1 MNSNVNYSTYDVIV
15 IGAGQ
20 AGLGISYF
28 LQKNGL
34 NHVVFEKGRI
44 GESWLSQRWDS
55 FALNTPNHLSVL
67 PGDIYNGIDPEGF
80 ISAKEFAG
88 ALNKY
93 ASRFQLP
100 VRENSKVAA
109 LENNIDS
116 LQFKVSVSENGSVKD
131 YFSRQAVIASGSMNE
146 KKIPSFSDKISP
158 NIVQLHTGEYKNSA
172 QLPKG
177 SVLVV
182 GSAQSGCQIAEDL
195 LDEGRRVFLST
206 SMVPR
211 ARRRYRGKDMVEWF
225 SITRFFDL
233 PTDEVTDPKILAIK
247 QPQISGVGKL
257 GHTVS
262 LQYLAKRGATIFGKL
277 NNAENTTIFL
287 QPNAAVHVK
296 FADDYSIKFK
306 EMIDS
311 YIQQNGISAPQPEND
326 EADLPDPMCS
336 CASNLSTLDLIEN
349 DIHTIIWTTGFGADF
364 SWIKVP
370 VLDHNGNPK
379 HKNGISEIEG
389 LYFIGFP
396 WLRRRK
402 SGIILGIKED
412 AEFIANEIM
421 KKYSD

>member
-1 MNSNVNYSTYDVIV
+1 MNLNLKDSTYEVIV

-28 LQKNGL
+28 LKKNEL

-67 PGDIYNGIDPEGF
+67 PGDNYTGSDPEAF
-80 ISAKEFAG
+80 LSSKEFAG
-88 ALNKY
+88 VLEKY
-93 ASRFQLP
+93 ALRFQLP
-100 VRENSKVAA
+100 VSENSKVVA
-109 LENNIDS
+109 LEQNIDP
-116 LQFKVSVSENGSVKD
+116 LQFNVSVSENGNVKD
-131 YFSRQAVIASGSMNE
+131 YFSRQVVIASGSMNG
-146 KKIPSFSDKISP
+146 KKIPSFSDKISTD
-158 NIVQLHTGEYKNSA
+158 IYQLHTSEYKNSA

-195 LDEGRRVFLST
+195 LDEGRKVFLST

-211 ARRRYRGKDMVEWF
+211 APRRYRGKDMVEWF
-225 SITRFFDL
+225 SITKFFDL
-233 PTDEVTDPKILAIK
+233 PTEEVTDPQILAMK
-247 QPQISGVGKL
+247 QPQISGLGKL

-262 LQYLAKRGATIFGKL
+262 LQYLAKRGATILGKL
-277 NNAENTTIFL
+277 EKAEKTTIYL
-287 QPNAAVHVK
+287 QPNAALHVK
-296 FADDYSIKFK
+296 FADDYSMKIKG
-306 EMIDS
+306 MVDS
-311 YIQQNGISAPQPEND
+311 YIQQNEISAPQPEKD
-326 EADLPDPMCS
+326 DADLPDPTGS
-336 CASNLSTLDLIEN
+336 CASSISSLDLIEN
-349 DIHTIIWTTGFGADF
+349 DIHSIIWTTGFGADF

-370 VLDHNGNPK
+370 VLDNDGNPK

-396 WLRRRK
+396 WLRKRK

-421 KKYSD
+421 KKHSD